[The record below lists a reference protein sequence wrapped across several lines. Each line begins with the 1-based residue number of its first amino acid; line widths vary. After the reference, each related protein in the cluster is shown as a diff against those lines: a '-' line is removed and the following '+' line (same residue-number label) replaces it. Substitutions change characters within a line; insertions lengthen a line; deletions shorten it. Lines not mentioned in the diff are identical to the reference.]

1 MAFDGIMAW
10 AVSLELSE
18 KLALGK
24 IEKIYQPEKDSIILQ
39 IHTKTF
45 KHKVFIS
52 AASNSPR
59 ICLTNRTLPNPTEP
73 PMFCMV
79 LRKHLQ
85 GGRISEIRQR
95 DSERIIEI
103 DFQVLDELGFSV
115 SKRLVI
121 EIMGKHSNIVL
132 INIKDM
138 KIIDSIKR
146 ISVDVNRARQILPG
160 LVYEYPPSQDKI
172 GFKIFIWKN
181 KKIPISKDVN
191 WCDSASI
198 MKNVAGISPK
208 AAEIIATTDG
218 LSCLENLQKSFFN
231 SKFYTNVYFRD
242 NKPIDFH
249 VLNMHSLFDK
259 IKCFDSPSEAIE
271 AFFQEKEETN
281 ITLQQK
287 ISLTK
292 QIKYI
297 KEKLGLKLQRMSED
311 VEKAKSSEHL
321 RLYGELLT
329 ANLHLLKKGDSVA
342 NLVNYYTGNTVDI
355 NLDNKL
361 SPSEN
366 AQKYFWRYGKAMN
379 TIKEK
384 QPMIESVLQELN
396 YIDSVLQHLE
406 NADDAKQVQEI
417 KYELI
422 QEGYIKNKIKEKKRQ
437 KTKKHIGTKTTKKS
451 IPNILTYTSPQ
462 GNKIYVGRNNNEND
476 ILTLKMSS
484 KSDLWFHTKD
494 IPGSHVILST
504 KGKDIDDLDSAE
516 IKVAAS
522 IAAYY
527 SKGRLSSNVPVD
539 YVQVKYIKKPAG
551 AKPGMVIFKNNKT
564 IWIDPFNPHDLKL

>member
-1 MAFDGIMAW
+1 MAFDGIMTW

-24 IEKIYQPEKDSIILQ
+24 IEKIYQPERESIILQ
-39 IHTKTF
+39 IHTKAA

-59 ICLTNRTLPNPTEP
+59 ICLTNRSFENPAEP

-121 EIMGKHSNIVL
+121 EIMGKHSNIIL
-132 INIKDM
+132 IDLKDM

-146 ISVDVNRARQILPG
+146 ISIDVNRARQLLPG
-160 LVYEYPPSQDKI
+160 LVYTYPPAQDKI
-172 GFKIFIWKN
+172 GFKTFLENPLKSPVSRN
-181 KKIPISKDVN
+181 VN
-191 WCDSASI
+191 WRDSASI
-198 MKNVAGISPK
+198 MNNVAGISPK

-218 LSCLENLQKSFFN
+218 LSSLKTLQAIFLDSIF
-231 SKFYTNVYFRD
+231 STNISFRD
-242 NKPIDFH
+242 NKPMDFH
-249 VLNMHSLFDK
+249 VLNMNSLFDK
-259 IKCFDSPSEAIE
+259 VRCFDSPSEAIE
-271 AFFQEKEETN
+271 IFFQEKEETN
-281 ITLQQK
+281 STLQQK
-287 ISLTK
+287 TNLTK
-292 QIKYI
+292 QVKSI

-342 NLVNYYTGNTVDI
+342 NIVNYYTNKSVDI
-355 NLDNKL
+355 KLDSRL

-384 QPMIESVLQELN
+384 QPMIESVSQEID

-406 NADDAKQVQEI
+406 NADETKQVQAI
-417 KYELI
+417 KEELI
-422 QEGYIKNKIKEKKRQ
+422 QEGYIKKKANKIRK
-437 KTKKHIGTKTTKKS
+437 IKKS
-451 IPNILTYTSPQ
+451 NPSKSIKSKISAPLTYTSNW
-462 GNKIYVGRNNNEND
+462 GNEIYVGRNNNEND
-476 ILTLKMSS
+476 ILTLKMAS
-484 KSDLWFHTKD
+484 KTDLWFHTKD

-504 KGKDIDDLDSAE
+504 NGKDIDALNPGE
-516 IKVAAS
+516 IKMAAS
-522 IAAYY
+522 IAAYH
-527 SKGRLSSNVPVD
+527 SKGKMSSNVPVD

-564 IWIDPFNPHDLKL
+564 IWVNPFNPDLRP